1 MAKNADRRP
10 LTVIDP
16 AATGTSPPRPLG
28 QHGLT
33 LWNAIMTEYDIQ
45 DRGGREL
52 LQQVCEASDRLAAL
66 AERISADGEVI
77 HTRTGPKSHPALR
90 DELNGRAFICRTLER
105 LGLNL
110 EAVKPLGRPSRPGWR
125 SDADE

>member
-1 MAKNADRRP
+1 
-10 LTVIDP
+10 
-16 AATGTSPPRPLG
+16 
-28 QHGLT
+28 
-33 LWNAIMTEYDIQ
+33 MTEYDIQ